1 MNTAVQTMEKSG
13 SVGACQVVIL
23 YDGLEAR
30 NQALRICN
38 HLVLR
43 FEDDLAFDFN
53 WWRMDFLKDPGPAGL
68 CSAQSRLADILII
81 CADPAGPLAT
91 HVKKWFG
98 QWARSQSEH
107 LGLLVDLT
115 KAGTRE
121 WSEVRATK
129 LFLREV
135 ARQAGFDY
143 LETSYVP
150 VESLITPFEPGRSA
164 DQIRFSVLEYLTGE
178 QPPAPEHSGL
188 AE

>member
-1 MNTAVQTMEKSG
+1 MERSG
-13 SVGACQVVIL
+13 TVDACQVVIL

-43 FEDDLAFDFN
+43 FQDDLAFDFN
-53 WWRMDFLKDPGPAGL
+53 WWRMDFLKDPGLAGL
-68 CSAQSRLADILII
+68 CTAQARMADILII
-81 CADPAGPLAT
+81 CADPAGSLGT
-91 HVKKWFG
+91 HVRKWFSS
-98 QWARSQSEH
+98 WARGQTEH

-115 KAGTRE
+115 KSGARE

-129 LFLREV
+129 QFLREV
-135 ARQAGFDY
+135 ARQTGFDY

-150 VESLITPFEPGRSA
+150 VESLISPLEPGLSA
-164 DQIRFSVLEYLTGE
+164 DQVRFSVLEYLASE

>member
-1 MNTAVQTMEKSG
+1 MNAPVQTLEKSG
-13 SVGACQVVIL
+13 TVDACQVVIL

-38 HLVLR
+38 HLVLQ

-53 WWRMDFLKDPGPAGL
+53 WWRIDILKEESPASL
-68 CSAQSRLADILII
+68 CTAQAGTADILII
-81 CADPAGPLAT
+81 CADPAGRLAS

-98 QWARSQSEH
+98 TWARSQSEH

-115 KAGTRE
+115 KPSARE

-129 LFLREV
+129 QFLREV

-143 LETSYVP
+143 LETCYVP
-150 VESLITPFEPGRSA
+150 VESLINPLETGRAAAPVPFPAS
-164 DQIRFSVLEYLTGE
+164 RFLPNELS
-178 QPPAPEHSGL
+178 PAPENSGL
-188 AE
+188 GE